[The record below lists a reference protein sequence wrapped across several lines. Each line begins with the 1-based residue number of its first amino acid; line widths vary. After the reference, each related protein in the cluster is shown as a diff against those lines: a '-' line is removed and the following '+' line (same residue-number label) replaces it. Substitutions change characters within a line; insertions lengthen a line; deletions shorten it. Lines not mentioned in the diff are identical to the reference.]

1 MKTNLENYLDYQRK
15 FNRMESIIDSWAVEY
30 NLEKFKPLINDGF
43 SNEDIIE
50 YFAMK
55 LDIFTDKYLLEI
67 EENRE
72 PKTVKQV
79 MKEHGGK

>member
-30 NLEKFKPLINDGF
+30 NLEKFKPLIDDGF

-50 YFAMK
+50 YFAVK
-55 LDIFTDKYLLEI
+55 LDKFTDEYLLEI
-67 EENRE
+67 KK
-72 PKTVKQV
+72 PKSIKQV
-79 MKEHGGK
+79 IKEHGGK